1 MADRHSTIDQP
12 TRPRSA
18 VRVGA
23 SAAFAFVLT
32 MGIVNLFGDTTY
44 EGGASINGQFLGS
57 LGASAAAISIIAGAG
72 EFLGYSLR
80 SVAGWTADKTGR
92 YWPMTFVGFAIN
104 LFAVPAMALA
114 GSWRVAGLLILAER
128 TGRAIRK
135 PTVEAM
141 LSYSTGQLGTGWVYA
156 LNTALDETG
165 ATIGPLFMALA
176 LYRHASYRA
185 GYSLLLISA
194 SLALVALIVARILF
208 PVPSKLE
215 QGERTASAERFTP
228 AFWLYMVAAACFG
241 AGLMSFEFIS
251 FHLANVGT
259 ASPQW
264 IPLFLGISTGFGVLA
279 NLALGRLYD
288 RAALPTV
295 VGAVFVSALFSPFV
309 FFGGFGVALFGM
321 LLWGVG
327 YATQDTLFKAVVAD
341 RLPEGRRNFAF
352 GIFYTGYGVGWLI
365 GSIAT
370 GLLYHVSVAAV
381 VAFSMAVQLGAIPLF
396 LFARHR
402 ESRSVPQTRRNA
414 P

>member
-1 MADRHSTIDQP
+1 MFT
-12 TRPRSA
+12 
-18 VRVGA
+18 
-23 SAAFAFVLT
+23 L
-32 MGIVNLFGDTTY
+32 GIVNLFGDTTY

-80 SVAGWTADKTGR
+80 SLAGWTADKTGR
-92 YWPMTFVGFAIN
+92 YWPITFVGFAIN

-114 GSWRVAGLLILAER
+114 GSWYVAGLLILAER

-165 ATIGPLFMALA
+165 ATIGPLLIAFA

-194 SLALVALIVARILF
+194 ALAFVALIVARLLF
-208 PVPSKLE
+208 PVPAKLE
-215 QGERTASAERFTP
+215 QGERTTTAERFTR
-228 AFWLYMVAAACFG
+228 AFWLYMIAAACFG

-251 FHLANVGT
+251 IHLASHHTVT
-259 ASPQW
+259 EHW
-264 IPLFLGISTGFGVLA
+264 IPAFLGISTGFGVLA

-288 RAALPTV
+288 RAAIPTV

-309 FFGGFGVALFGM
+309 FLGGFGLALLGM

-327 YATQDTLFKAVVAD
+327 YAVQDTLFKALVAD

-352 GIFYTGYGVGWLI
+352 GIFYTGYGGGWLI
-365 GSIAT
+365 GSIVT
-370 GLLYHVSVAAV
+370 GLLYRISVPAV
-381 VAFSMAVQLGAIPLF
+381 IAFSMAVQLGAIPLF
-396 LFARHR
+396 LFARHQ
-402 ESRSVPQTRRNA
+402 ESSVMHSSRDPR
-414 P
+414 

>member
-1 MADRHSTIDQP
+1 MHRAGL
-12 TRPRSA
+12 TRAAR
-18 VRVGA
+18 
-23 SAAFAFVLT
+23 AAFAFVFM

-44 EGGASINGQFLGS
+44 EGGASINGQFLSS
-57 LGASAAAISIIAGAG
+57 LGASAATISIIAGAG

-80 SVAGWTADKTGR
+80 SLAGWTADKTGK
-92 YWPMTFVGFAIN
+92 YWPVTFVGFAIN

-114 GSWRVAGLLILAER
+114 GNWQIAGVLILAER

-141 LSYSTGQLGTGWVYA
+141 LSYSTEQLGTGWVYA

-165 ATIGPLFMALA
+165 ATIGPLLMAFA
-176 LYRHASYRA
+176 LYRHASYRS

-194 SLALVALIVARILF
+194 SLAFVALILARILF
-208 PVPSKLE
+208 PVPAKLE
-215 QGERTASAERFTP
+215 HGERTATAEGFTP
-228 AFWLYMVAAACFG
+228 AFWLYMIAAASFG

-251 FHLANVGT
+251 VHLASHRTV
-259 ASPQW
+259 SEQW
-264 IPLFLGISTGFGVLA
+264 IPAFLGISTGFGVLA

-288 RAALPTV
+288 RAAMPTV

-309 FFGGFGVALFGM
+309 FLGGFGVALFGM
-321 LLWGVG
+321 LLWGIG

-352 GIFYTGYGVGWLI
+352 GIFYTGYGGGWLI

-370 GLLYHVSVAAV
+370 GLLYRVSVASV
-381 VAFSMAVQLGAIPLF
+381 IAFSMVIQLGAIPVF
-396 LFARHR
+396 LFARR
-402 ESRSVPQTRRNA
+402 IESRVSR
-414 P
+414 

>member
-1 MADRHSTIDQP
+1 MQ
-12 TRPRSA
+12 
-18 VRVGA
+18 VGA
-23 SAAFAFVLT
+23 SAAFAFVFT

-44 EGGASINGQFLGS
+44 EGGASINGQFLGT
-57 LGASAAAISIIAGAG
+57 LGASAAAISIVAGVG

-80 SVAGWTADKTGR
+80 SIAGWTADKTGK
-92 YWPMTFVGFAIN
+92 YWPVTFVGFAIN

-114 GSWRVAGLLILAER
+114 GNWHVAGALILAER
-128 TGRAIRK
+128 IGRAIRK

-165 ATIGPLFMALA
+165 ATVGPLLIAVA
-176 LYRHASYRA
+176 LYRHASYRT

-194 SLALVALIVARILF
+194 ALAFVALVLARIVF

-215 QGERTASAERFTP
+215 QGHRVAKTARFTT

-251 FHLANVGT
+251 FHLANHGT
-259 ASPQW
+259 VSAQW
-264 IPLFLGISTGFGVLA
+264 IPIFLGISTGFGVFA

-288 RAALPTV
+288 RAGISAV

-309 FFGGFGVALFGM
+309 FWGGFGAALIGM

-352 GIFYTGYGVGWLI
+352 GIFYTGYGGGWLL

-370 GLLYHVSVAAV
+370 GLLYHVRVAAV
-381 VAFSMAVQLGAIPLF
+381 IAFSMAVQLGAIPLF
-396 LFARHR
+396 IFARHK
-402 ESRSVPQTRRNA
+402 ESHQDV
-414 P
+414 

>member
-1 MADRHSTIDQP
+1 
-12 TRPRSA
+12 
-18 VRVGA
+18 
-23 SAAFAFVLT
+23 

-44 EGGASINGQFLGS
+44 EGGASINGQFLGT

-80 SVAGWTADKTGR
+80 SVAGWTADRTGK
-92 YWPMTFVGFAIN
+92 YWPITFVGFAIN

-114 GSWRVAGLLILAER
+114 GNWQVAGLLILAER

-165 ATIGPLFMALA
+165 ATIGPLLMAFG

-194 SLALVALIVARILF
+194 SLALIALIVARVLF

-215 QGERTASAERFTP
+215 HGDRTAKAEGFTP
-228 AFWLYMVAAACFG
+228 AFWMYMVAAACFG

-251 FHLANVGT
+251 FHLLSHHT
-259 ASPQW
+259 ASTQW
-264 IPLFLGISTGFGVLA
+264 IPIFLGISTGFGVLA

-288 RAALPTV
+288 RAGIGTV
-295 VGAVFVSALFSPFV
+295 VGAVFVSALFSPLV
-309 FFGGFGVALFGM
+309 FLGGFGVALIGM
-321 LLWGVG
+321 LLWGIG
-327 YATQDTLFKAVVAD
+327 YAVQDTLFKAVVAD

-352 GIFYTGYGVGWLI
+352 GIFYTGYGGGWLI
-365 GSIAT
+365 GSIVT
-370 GLLYHVSVAAV
+370 GLLYDVSIAAV
-381 VAFSMAVQLGAIPLF
+381 IAFSMAVQLGSIPLF
-396 LFARHR
+396 LFARR
-402 ESRSVPQTRRNA
+402 KEAS
-414 P
+414 

>member
-1 MADRHSTIDQP
+1 MADHSGA
-12 TRPRSA
+12 SA
-18 VRVGA
+18 PSSKARLRVRAGA
-23 SAAFAFVLT
+23 SAAFAFVFT

-57 LGASAAAISIIAGAG
+57 LGASAAAVSIIAGAG

-92 YWPMTFVGFAIN
+92 YWPITFIGFAIN

-114 GSWRVAGLLILAER
+114 GNWQVAGLLILAER
-128 TGRAIRK
+128 IGRAIRK

-165 ATIGPLFMALA
+165 ATIGPLFMAFA
-176 LYRHASYRA
+176 LYRHVSYRA

-194 SLALVALIVARILF
+194 VLAFVALIVARVLF
-208 PVPSKLE
+208 PVPAKLE
-215 QGERTASAERFTP
+215 QGERTARAQRFTR

-251 FHLANVGT
+251 VHLARHRAVT
-259 ASPQW
+259 EQW
-264 IPLFLGISTGFGVLA
+264 IPAFLGISTGFGVLA

-288 RAALPTV
+288 RAAIPTV

-309 FFGGFGVALFGM
+309 FLGGFGAALFGM

-327 YATQDTLFKAVVAD
+327 YAVQDTLFKALVAD

-352 GIFYTGYGVGWLI
+352 GIFYTGYGGGWLI

-381 VAFSMAVQLGAIPLF
+381 IAFSMAVQLGAIPLF
-396 LFARHR
+396 LFARRTETVATHP
-402 ESRSVPQTRRNA
+402 SGNA
-414 P
+414 R

>member
-1 MADRHSTIDQP
+1 MQAKGVI
-12 TRPRSA
+12 
-18 VRVGA
+18 RVGA
-23 SAAFAFVLT
+23 SAAFAFVFT

-57 LGASAAAISIIAGAG
+57 LGAGAAAISIIAGAG

-80 SVAGWTADKTGR
+80 SVSGWIADRTGR
-92 YWPMTFVGFAIN
+92 YWPVTMVGFAIN

-114 GSWRVAGLLILAER
+114 GNWYVAGALILAER
-128 TGRAIRK
+128 MGRAIRK

-165 ATIGPLFMALA
+165 ATIGPLLIALA
-176 LYRHASYRA
+176 LSRGMTYRTS
-185 GYSLLLISA
+185 YSLLLISA
-194 SLALVALIVARILF
+194 SLALVALIIARVVF

-215 QGERTASAERFTP
+215 QSDRTTTEQFTP

-251 FHLANVGT
+251 YHLGAHHIVSAT
-259 ASPQW
+259 W
-264 IPLFLGISTGFGVLA
+264 IPVFLGISTGFGVLA
-279 NLALGRLYD
+279 NLVLGRLYD
-288 RAALPTV
+288 RGAIRTI

-309 FFGGFGVALFGM
+309 FFGRFGVALFGM

-327 YATQDTLFKAVVAD
+327 YATQDTLFKALVAD
-341 RLPEGRRNFAF
+341 RLPRGRRNFAF
-352 GIFYTGYGVGWLI
+352 GIFYTGYGGGWLV

-381 VAFSMAVQLGAIPLF
+381 VAFSMLVQFGAIPLF
-396 LFARHR
+396 LFARR
-402 ESRSVPQTRRNA
+402 KESSA
-414 P
+414 

>member
-1 MADRHSTIDQP
+1 
-12 TRPRSA
+12 
-18 VRVGA
+18 
-23 SAAFAFVLT
+23 
-32 MGIVNLFGDTTY
+32 MGVVNLFGDTTY
-44 EGGASINGQFLGS
+44 EGGAAINGQFLGS

-72 EFLGYSLR
+72 EFLGYALR
-80 SVAGWTADKTGR
+80 SVAGWTADKTGK
-92 YWPMTFVGFAIN
+92 YWTVTIVGFAIN

-114 GSWRVAGLLILAER
+114 GNWQIAGALILAER

-165 ATIGPLFMALA
+165 ATIGPLLIAFAI
-176 LYRHASYRA
+176 YRGNSYRT

-194 SLALVALIVARILF
+194 SLALIAVIVARITF

-215 QGERTASAERFTP
+215 GERTATAARFTP
-228 AFWLYMVAAACFG
+228 AFWLYMIAAACFG

-251 FHLANVGT
+251 FHLANHRTV
-259 ASPQW
+259 SSHW
-264 IPLFLGISTGFGVLA
+264 IPVLLGISTGFGVLA

-288 RAALPTV
+288 RTAFGTV

-309 FFGGFGVALFGM
+309 FLGGFGLVVIGM
-321 LLWGVG
+321 LLWGIG
-327 YATQDTLFKAVVAD
+327 YAVQDTLLKAVVAD

-352 GIFYTGYGVGWLI
+352 GIFYTGYGFGWLV

-370 GLLYHVSVAAV
+370 GLLYDTSVAAV
-381 VAFSMAVQLGAIPLF
+381 VAFSMAVQLGSIPLF
-396 LFARHR
+396 LFARAKD
-402 ESRSVPQTRRNA
+402 VTA
-414 P
+414 A